1 MRQKRSIEEIR
12 KATKYDELFIT
23 QIKNLIDIED
33 IIIKTGL
40 EKNIVLNKSFGKEVI
55 KSYITLKNRE
65 LKNYK
70 DQEGS
75 IKNDLITE
83 WEKINTLDC

>member
-1 MRQKRSIEEIR
+1 MYEESHKVKDLKKLPLSINESL
-12 KATKYDELFIT
+12 D
-23 QIKNLIDIED
+23 Q
-33 IIIKTGL
+33 L